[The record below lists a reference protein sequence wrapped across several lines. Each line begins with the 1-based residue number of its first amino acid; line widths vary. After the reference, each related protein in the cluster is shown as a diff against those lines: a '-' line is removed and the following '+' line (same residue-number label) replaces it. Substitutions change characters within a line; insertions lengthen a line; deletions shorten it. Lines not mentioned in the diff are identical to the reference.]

1 MVDLWRMMM
10 TMNQTLLVTITLMI
24 AILRLQRIASM
35 KTQQELG
42 MKKRSACRAAQQD
55 HVLCA
60 TLPLQPWA
68 VCDPQ
73 PDHHAL
79 AHKLGLGP
87 PHLPTRVKI
96 QDAVEVGLVLRHRTH
111 SHLRVTPRP
120 IQNMSMD
127 TTLLHL
133 LALNSACSHLYS
145 YQGPNNV
152 TNALS

>member
-1 MVDLWRMMM
+1 
-10 TMNQTLLVTITLMI
+10 
-24 AILRLQRIASM
+24 M
-35 KTQQELG
+35 KMQQELG
-42 MKKRSACRAAQQD
+42 MKKKSVCRAAQQD
-55 HVLCA
+55 LVLCA
-60 TLPLQPWA
+60 TLPFQAWA
-68 VCDPQ
+68 VSDPQ

-79 AHKLGLGP
+79 AHKLGLA
-87 PHLPTRVKI
+87 LPRLQMGVEI

-152 TNALS
+152 TNASR

>member
-1 MVDLWRMMM
+1 MIM
-10 TMNQTLLVTITLMI
+10 TMSLLVTIPLMI
-24 AILRLQRIASM
+24 ANLRLRRIASM
-35 KTQQELG
+35 KMRQELG

-60 TLPLQPWA
+60 TLPFQAWA
-68 VCDPQ
+68 VSDPQ

-79 AHKLGLGP
+79 AHKLGLA
-87 PHLPTRVKI
+87 LPRLQMGVEI
-96 QDAVEVGLVLRHRTH
+96 QDAVEVGLVLRRRTH
-111 SHLRVTPRP
+111 SHLQVTPRP
-120 IQNMSMD
+120 IKNMSMD

-152 TNALS
+152 TNALR

>member
-1 MVDLWRMMM
+1 MIM
-10 TMNQTLLVTITLMI
+10 TMSQTLLVTIPLMI
-24 AILRLQRIASM
+24 ANLRLRRIVSM
-35 KTQQELG
+35 KMQQELG
-42 MKKRSACRAAQQD
+42 MKKKSVCRAAQQD
-55 HVLCA
+55 LVLCA
-60 TLPLQPWA
+60 TLPFQAWA
-68 VCDPQ
+68 VSDPQ

-79 AHKLGLGP
+79 AHKLGLA
-87 PHLPTRVKI
+87 LPRLQMRVEI

-152 TNALS
+152 TNASR

>member
-1 MVDLWRMMM
+1 MIM
-10 TMNQTLLVTITLMI
+10 TMSLLVTIPLMI
-24 AILRLQRIASM
+24 ANLRLRRIVLM
-35 KTQQELG
+35 KMQQELG
-42 MKKRSACRAAQQD
+42 MKKKSVCRAAQQD
-55 HVLCA
+55 LVLCA
-60 TLPLQPWA
+60 TLPFQAWA
-68 VCDPQ
+68 VSDPQ

-79 AHKLGLGP
+79 AHKLGLA
-87 PHLPTRVKI
+87 LPRLQMGVEI

-111 SHLRVTPRP
+111 SHLRVTQRP

-152 TNALS
+152 TNALR